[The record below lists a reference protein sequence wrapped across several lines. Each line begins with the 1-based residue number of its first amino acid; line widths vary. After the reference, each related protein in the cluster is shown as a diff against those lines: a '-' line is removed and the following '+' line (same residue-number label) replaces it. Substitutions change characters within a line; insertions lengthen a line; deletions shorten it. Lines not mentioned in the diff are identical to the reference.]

1 MSDDGRIR
9 HSKAQEASLVT
20 DPVEK
25 ARREAQNALRQYERI
40 DALVQS
46 WLEPGRAFK
55 LRPSAIL
62 DLHRVALDG
71 LTGYAGNWR
80 PGSVEIGKSKHKPP
94 AGHLVP
100 ELIEE
105 LCDYVNDNWTAKTAS
120 HLAAYVMWRL
130 NWIHPFSDGNGRT
143 SRAVSYLVLSL
154 KVGYRL
160 PGTPTIPEQIMENRE
175 PYYEA
180 LEKADEAAARD
191 AIDVSALEQ
200 MIESMLAKQL
210 LSVVE
215 KASGKKA
222 Q

>member
-1 MSDDGRIR
+1 
-9 HSKAQEASLVT
+9 
-20 DPVEK
+20 
-25 ARREAQNALRQYERI
+25 
-40 DALVQS
+40 
-46 WLEPGRAFK
+46 
-55 LRPSAIL
+55 
-62 DLHRVALDG
+62 
-71 LTGYAGNWR
+71 
-80 PGSVEIGKSKHKPP
+80 
-94 AGHLVP
+94 
-100 ELIEE
+100 
-105 LCDYVNDNWTAKTAS
+105 
-120 HLAAYVMWRL
+120 MWRL

-175 PYYEA
+175 PYHDA
-180 LEKADEAAARD
+180 LERADEAAARD
-191 AIDVSALEQ
+191 MIDVSALEL